1 MFLSDQIM
9 ATREIGPL
17 LQKMREVLLGRKH
30 MNNLRFPHVV
40 ATRDWDQVT
49 PNLPPGPSH
58 KLASNG
64 YYTRDGRREVHPP
77 TLLADGTMVM
87 TICWSP
93 VSLIFFS
100 QALGSGEEGAV
111 ATASKG
117 KTPGR
122 VYRYSVQDSTGP

>member
-1 MFLSDQIM
+1 M

-30 MNNLRFPHVV
+30 MNNLRFPQVV

-58 KLASNG
+58 KLAANG

-77 TLLADGTMVM
+77 TLLADGTMVN
-87 TICWSP
+87 TT
-93 VSLIFFS
+93 VAGLIT
-100 QALGSGEEGAV
+100 GRE
-111 ATASKG
+111 SKSFIEWL
-117 KTPGR
+117 KLDQ
-122 VYRYSVQDSTGP
+122 S